1 VGLNGF
7 KLLELSRRHYPRLE
21 VTAASEI
28 FLIFKISFRQSMI
41 PTLTMN
47 NFESIADYIFEP
59 STDAIAQLKQAWAW
73 LVGEQWSPFLYSV
86 LGDVFFEVP
95 AGTVW
100 WLSTATGG
108 LEQVAQ
114 SKQHFLEL
122 LESESVDE
130 WFLPGLVVYLK
141 SESKNLLP
149 TECYSFH
156 VLPVF
161 EQGSFSAENI
171 FVSEAT
177 LHFATSGQT
186 IRQLRG
192 LKDGA
197 PARIL
202 IDT

>member
-1 VGLNGF
+1 
-7 KLLELSRRHYPRLE
+7 
-21 VTAASEI
+21 
-28 FLIFKISFRQSMI
+28 
-41 PTLTMN
+41 MN
-47 NFESIADYIFEP
+47 NFELIADYIFEP
-59 STDAIAQLKQAWAW
+59 SDDAIAQLRQAWAW
-73 LVGEQWSPFLYSV
+73 LVGEPWSPFLYSV

-108 LEQVAQ
+108 LEQVAE
-114 SKQHFLEL
+114 SKQHFLNL

-141 SESKNLLP
+141 SEGKSLLP
-149 TECYSFH
+149 TQCYSFY

-161 EQGSFSAENI
+161 EQGSFNAENI
-171 FVSEAT
+171 FVSEAN
-177 LHFATSGQT
+177 LHFATSGKT